1 MGLSHSTKNKFKTN
15 VYNFT
20 GRTKKCFIN
29 IKNSI
34 KNKINNCYISCCLP
48 ILYNNKTKSESGVV
62 VNTDIELKEIKSE
75 KPNIKLINCKL
86 DKKTPSLN
94 NYINRD
100 YIRNKSDSN
109 NSSESKENN
118 ITLDLQEAI

>member
-1 MGLSHSTKNKFKTN
+1 M
-15 VYNFT
+15 YNFT

-34 KNKINNCYISCCLP
+34 KNKINNCYFSCCLP
-48 ILYNNKTKSESGVV
+48 IFYNNRTKSESEVV
-62 VNTDIELKEIKSE
+62 VNTDIELKEVKSE
-75 KPNIKLINCKL
+75 KPNVKLINCKL

>member
-1 MGLSHSTKNKFKTN
+1 MGLSHSTKNKFKTKM
-15 VYNFT
+15 YNFT

-34 KNKINNCYISCCLP
+34 KNKINNCYFSCCLP
-48 ILYNNKTKSESGVV
+48 IFYNNRTKSESEVV
-62 VNTDIELKEIKSE
+62 VNTDIELKEVKSE
-75 KPNIKLINCKL
+75 KPNVKLINCKL

-94 NYINRD
+94 NYINKD

-118 ITLDLQEAI
+118 ITLDLHEAI